1 MEDEAAGEN
10 VAALIDGQAA
20 DLLGRHVTDRAHD
33 HPGLRDRLSCGLL
46 AGEAGKTEIEDLQ
59 ATLVGDEEIF
69 GLQIAM
75 NDSVIMCRR
84 EALGELDDEVDD
96 LVHRQRLFC
105 ELFAERLS
113 LQQFADQ
120 IRSALV
126 RADVV
131 DGEDVRMIEG
141 TRSAR
146 LDLESTHC

>member
-1 MEDEAAGEN
+1 
-10 VAALIDGQAA
+10 
-20 DLLGRHVTDRAHD
+20 
-33 HPGLRDRLSCGLL
+33 
-46 AGEAGKTEIEDLQ
+46 
-59 ATLVGDEEIF
+59 
-69 GLQIAM
+69 M
-75 NDSVIMCRR
+75 NDSVIMCCR
-84 EALGELDDEVDD
+84 EALGELDGEVDD
-96 LVHRQRLFC
+96 LVDCQRLSC